1 MAKSKKR
8 PEKSDYDLIYIGL
21 RKKYCY
27 TEKTKN
33 KMKKPCR
40 GLKRFYLPLPK
51 HVITIDSDP
60 KILRY

>member
-1 MAKSKKR
+1 MAKPKKR
-8 PEKSDYDLIYIGL
+8 PEKNDYGLIYIGL
-21 RKKYCY
+21 RKKILLHQ
-27 TEKTKN
+27 KN
-33 KMKKPCR
+33 KKQDEKAG